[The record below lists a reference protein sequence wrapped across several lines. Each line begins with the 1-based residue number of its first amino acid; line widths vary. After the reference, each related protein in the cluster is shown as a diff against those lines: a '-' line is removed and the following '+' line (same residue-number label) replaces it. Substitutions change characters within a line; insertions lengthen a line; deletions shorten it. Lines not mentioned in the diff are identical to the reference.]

1 MFKKALLPGLLMA
14 ATLTGFAQNSF
25 AASPCV
31 EIDQADD
38 TLTPQ
43 EQKAALNT
51 FESVLESQGFN
62 HDACEVF
69 QLTHSRL
76 GEVITIKVVQG
87 GESRTLR
94 ASSLS
99 DLPAA
104 YDQIVLSL
112 LSGEPL
118 KESVRRN
125 NVMRSQARREKEAID
140 SLFFFGFSGSGAP
153 QVERLMP
160 GFHLSAQFETDAHAF
175 GFSTGLMVGT
185 GKNDGSVTTQVE
197 EEAVR
202 AFFGLDYAYFFSPLQ
217 SSSIY
222 LGSGLGYEGTAVGG
236 RTGDGFYLSPT
247 VGMEFFRT
255 SAARVGIELKTS
267 LPLYE
272 VGGEG
277 LSTEWNPALSL
288 ILKIGWD
295 VPPEWIL
302 FSLLAR

>member
-1 MFKKALLPGLLMA
+1 MFKANSLRSIFVGLALLGIGETA
-14 ATLTGFAQNSF
+14 AAS
-25 AASPCV
+25 SPCV
-31 EIDQADD
+31 EIDQAND

-51 FESVLESQGFN
+51 FESVLESQGAK
-62 HDACEVF
+62 DEPCEVF

-87 GESRTLR
+87 NESRTLR
-94 ASSLS
+94 ASTLS

-125 NVMRSQARREKEAID
+125 NVMRSQTRREKEAID

-160 GFHLSAQFETDAHAF
+160 GFHLSAQFETDAHSF

-185 GKNDGSVTTQVE
+185 GKNDGAVTTQVE

-222 LGSGLGYEGTAVGG
+222 LGSGLGYEGTTVGG
-236 RTGDGFYLSPT
+236 RSGDGFYLSPT

-255 SAARVGIELKTS
+255 SAARVGVELKST